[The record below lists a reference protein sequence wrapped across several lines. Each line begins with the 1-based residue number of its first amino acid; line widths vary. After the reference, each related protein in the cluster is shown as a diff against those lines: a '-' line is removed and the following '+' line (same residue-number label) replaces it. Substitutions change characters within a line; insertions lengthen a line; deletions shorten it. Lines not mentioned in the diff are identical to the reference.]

1 MLWRRVLLVVLPV
14 AALGALGLPTPSVA
28 APASPA
34 NQCVGL
40 RSAHG
45 TTRVFVKPT
54 GLGTFMLL
62 LGQDGKLLSTS
73 GPTTTPGPKAEWHW
87 MLTPRPG
94 QVMIRSTARGDR
106 KLSLG
111 GSTSFQLVAAHGCP
125 VFAEAGVNTT
135 GKPFKGPRPGGN
147 VFGFVDAHLHITA
160 FMRAG
165 GLVISGEPF
174 DRFGI
179 QAALGRD
186 AKVHGADGHLD
197 YTGSLLRTASP
208 VGTHDTHGWPTF
220 TGWPTYN
227 TQTHQQTYWVWL
239 QRAWEAGERL
249 VVAQTVDDAPLCRL
263 EPQRLNVCDETS
275 SIENQIRE
283 LRAMQDYIDAQYGG
297 PGHGWFRLVYSPAEA
312 RSVIAAGKLAVI
324 IGIESSDLF
333 GCTEVHGKPGCTRKG
348 IDRALARY
356 ARLGVRGAFIG
367 HWINNALTGTAL
379 EAGAKGIF
387 INLLNRIGTGSY
399 FTTGRCPAAGQG
411 ATVLTLPASV
421 LVSLTHFFRVAASVV
436 GTGMPKYPS
445 GLQCNPDGL
454 TALGR
459 YVIQRMM
466 ATHMLIEVDHMSE
479 DARDTVLSMA
489 ERAHYPLVSSHNGTG
504 GTWTAAELRRLYRLG
519 GYASVTP
526 AQGPTL
532 AGKINTMAAFHAPGQ
547 RLVGVGIGSDTGG
560 FSSLP
565 APRSDAKTNPLP
577 YPFRSYDG
585 KVSFARERTGT
596 RTFDLNTDGVAHYG
610 LLPDLLADTERAPG
624 GRRALALLFNSAE
637 AYLEMWQRVVAH

>member
-1 MLWRRVLLVVLPV
+1 MLGVALLANC
-14 AALGALGLPTPSVA
+14 AAAAASTPLG
-28 APASPA
+28 
-34 NQCVGL
+34 NRCVEL
-40 RSAHG
+40 RPG
-45 TTRVFVKPT
+45 GRFYLKPT
-54 GLGTFMLL
+54 GLNTFML
-62 LGQDGKLLSTS
+62 LGQDGKLLSTG
-73 GPTTTPGPKAEWHW
+73 GPTATPGPKTEWRVDAG
-87 MLTPRPG
+87 LGRASG
-94 QVMIRSTARGDR
+94 SGAVSIRSTARGGR
-106 KLSLG
+106 RLSLG
-111 GSTSFQLVAAHGCP
+111 GATAFHVAGASGCATFP
-125 VFAEAGVNTT
+125 EADVSAAGT
-135 GKPFKGPRPGGN
+135 PFKGRLRNGT

-179 QAALGRD
+179 VDALGQD

-197 YTGSLLRTASP
+197 YTGSLLRTANP

-275 SIENQIRE
+275 SVENQIRE

-297 PGHGWFRLVYSPAEA
+297 PGLGWFRLVYSPAEA
-312 RSVIAAGKLAVI
+312 RQVIGAGKLAVI

-333 GCTEVHGKPGCTRKG
+333 GCGEVNGKPGCTRHS
-348 IDRALARY
+348 IDRALAHY
-356 ARLGVRGAFIG
+356 AQLGVRGMFVG

-379 EAGAKGIF
+379 EPGAKGIF
-387 INLLNRIGTGSY
+387 INLLNRIGTGHY

-411 ATVLTLPASV
+411 ATVRTLPASV
-421 LVSLTHFFRVAASVV
+421 LVALTHFFRVAASVV
-436 GTGMPKYPS
+436 GQGMPSYPP

-454 TALGR
+454 TPLGR
-459 YVIQRMM
+459 YVIGRMM

-479 DARDTVLSMA
+479 AARDTVLSMA

-504 GTWTAAELRRLYRLG
+504 GTWTPAELRRLYRLG
-519 GYASVTP
+519 GFAAVTP
-526 AQGPTL
+526 AQAGAL
-532 AGKINTMAAFHAPGQ
+532 AAKINTMATFHAPHQ
-547 RLVGVGIGSDTGG
+547 HALGVGIGTDTGG
-560 FSSLP
+560 FASLP
-565 APRSDAKTNPLP
+565 APRTDATSNPLP

-585 KVSFARERTGT
+585 KVTFARERTGT
-596 RTFDLNTDGVAHYG
+596 RTFDLNHDGVAHYG
-610 LLPDLLADTERAPG
+610 MLPDLLADAQRAPG
-624 GRRALALLFNSAE
+624 GRHALALLFNSAE
-637 AYLEMWQRVVAH
+637 AYLDMWQRVVNH

>member
-1 MLWRRVLLVVLPV
+1 MLRRRVLLLLAVAVGSAFAAACASAAIAV
-14 AALGALGLPTPSVA
+14 AATTSLP
-28 APASPA
+28 
-34 NQCVGL
+34 NRCVEL
-40 RSAHG
+40 RPG
-45 TTRVFVKPT
+45 GRFYLKPT
-54 GLGTFMLL
+54 GFDTFLL
-62 LGQDGKLLSTS
+62 LGQDGKLLSSGGRTS
-73 GPTTTPGPKAEWHW
+73 TPGPRSEWRVI
-87 MLTPRPG
+87 PGSRPG
-94 QVMIRSTARGDR
+94 EVTIRSTARGGGP
-106 KLSLG
+106 LSLG
-111 GSTSFQLVAAHGCP
+111 GRTAFQLAAARGCRAFP
-125 VFAEAGVNTT
+125 EADVNAT
-135 GKPFKGPRPGGN
+135 GTLFKGRRPGGT

-179 QAALGRD
+179 AAALGQD
-186 AKVHGADGHLD
+186 AKVHGSDGHLD
-197 YTGSLLRTASP
+197 YTGNLLRTANP
-208 VGTHDTHGWPTF
+208 VGKNDTHGWPTF

-263 EPQRLNVCDETS
+263 EPRRLAVCDETS
-275 SIENQIRE
+275 SIQNQVRE

-297 PGHGWFRLVYSPAEA
+297 PGRGWFRLVYSPAEA

-333 GCTEVHGKPGCTRKG
+333 GCTEVHGKPGCTRRSV
-348 IDRALARY
+348 DRVLSRY
-356 ARLGVRGAFIG
+356 AGLGVRGMFVG
-367 HWINNALTGTAL
+367 HWVNNALTGTAL

-387 INLLNRIGTGSY
+387 INILNRLQTGAY
-399 FTTGRCPAAGQG
+399 FTTGKCPAAGQG

-421 LVSLTHFFRVAASVV
+421 LVSLTKFFRVAASVV
-436 GTGMPKYPS
+436 GKGMPNYPP

-454 TALGR
+454 TSLGR
-459 YVIQRMM
+459 YVIDRMM
-466 ATHMLIEVDHMSE
+466 ARHMLIEVDHLSE
-479 DARDTVLSMA
+479 GARNTVLSMA

-519 GYASVTP
+519 GFAAVTP
-526 AQGPTL
+526 AQAPTL
-532 AGKINTMAAFHAPGQ
+532 ASKINTMAGFRDPRR
-547 RLVGVGIGSDTGG
+547 RLPGVGLGSDTGG

-565 APRSDAKTNPLP
+565 APRSDAKANPLP

-585 KVSFARERTGT
+585 KVTFARERTGT

-610 LLPDLLADTERAPG
+610 LMADLLADTGRAPG
-624 GRRALALLFNSAE
+624 GRRALSLLFDSAE
-637 AYLEMWQRVVAH
+637 AYLEMWQRVVKH